1 MIEQLNSWINIYTYI
16 SEFKKY
22 ICTPMFT
29 VTLFII
35 ANKDREAT
43 LSVSSTD
50 E

>member
-1 MIEQLNSWINIYTYI
+1 MIEQLNSWIYIYIYMRNQ
-16 SEFKKY
+16 KN

-29 VTLFII
+29 VALFII
-35 ANKDREAT
+35 AKKDIEAT